1 MELAAPTWEGP
12 VYKARALV
20 VDDHPFIRT
29 SVCMQLRMDNLEVV
43 GQADNGIDAV
53 AMTRDR
59 KPDVVILDLLLPGLD
74 GLEVITR
81 IKTMTCPAKVVVL
94 TSQLTENFS
103 LRCMKA
109 GASGFVSKTEDLKIL
124 STAIMAVLDGYTYF
138 PDVALSSVNRRELE
152 ASEPYLLGTLT
163 NRELIIL
170 QHLARGLSNK
180 AIGEVM
186 LLSNKTISTYKTRLI
201 EKLRVGSVIDMA
213 DIARRNGLV

>member
-1 MELAAPTWEGP
+1 

-29 SVCMQLRMDNLEVV
+29 SVCMQLRMDKLEVV

-59 KPDVVILDLLLPGLD
+59 KPDVVVLDLLLPGLD

-81 IKTMTCPAKVVVL
+81 IKMMTCPAKVVVL

-180 AIGEVM
+180 
-186 LLSNKTISTYKTRLI
+186 TISTYKTRLI
-201 EKLRVGSVIDMA
+201 EKLKVGSVIDMA

>member
-1 MELAAPTWEGP
+1 M
-12 VYKARALV
+12 YKARALV

-29 SVCMQLRMDNLEVV
+29 SVCMQLRMDKLEVV

-59 KPDVVILDLLLPGLD
+59 KPDVVVLDLLLPGLD

-81 IKTMTCPAKVVVL
+81 IKMMTCPAKVVVL

-180 AIGEVM
+180 
-186 LLSNKTISTYKTRLI
+186 TISTYKTRLI
-201 EKLRVGSVIDMA
+201 EKLKVGSVIDMA

>member
-1 MELAAPTWEGP
+1 M
-12 VYKARALV
+12 YKVLV

-29 SVCMQLRMDNLEVV
+29 SVCMQLRLDNLEVV

-53 AMTRDR
+53 VLARER

-74 GLEVITR
+74 GLEVISR
-81 IKTMTCPAKVVVL
+81 IRMMGSPVKVVVL

-109 GASGFVSKTEDLKIL
+109 GASGFVSMTEDLKIL
-124 STAIMAVLDGYTYF
+124 SKAVMAVLAGYTYF
-138 PDVALSSVNRRELE
+138 PEVALSSVNRRELE
-152 ASEPYLLGTLT
+152 VDEAQVLASLT

-180 AIGEVM
+180 AIGEAM
-186 LLSNKTISTYKTRLI
+186 LLSNKTISTYKARLI
-201 EKLRVGSVIDMA
+201 EKLKVGSVIDMA
-213 DIARRNGLV
+213 DIARRNGLI

>member
-1 MELAAPTWEGP
+1 M
-12 VYKARALV
+12 YKARALV

-81 IKTMTCPAKVVVL
+81 IKAMTCPAKVVVL

-201 EKLRVGSVIDMA
+201 EKLKVGSVIDMA

>member
-1 MELAAPTWEGP
+1 M
-12 VYKARALV
+12 YKARALV

-81 IKTMTCPAKVVVL
+81 IKAMTCPAKVVVL

-180 AIGEVM
+180 AIGEAM

-201 EKLRVGSVIDMA
+201 EKLKVGSVIDMA

>member
-1 MELAAPTWEGP
+1 M
-12 VYKARALV
+12 YKVLV

-29 SVCMQLRMDNLEVV
+29 SVCMQLRLDNLEVV

-53 AMTRDR
+53 ILTRER

-74 GLEVITR
+74 GLEVISR
-81 IKTMTCPAKVVVL
+81 IRMMGSPVKVVVL

-124 STAIMAVLDGYTYF
+124 SKAVMAVLAGYTYF

-152 ASEPYLLGTLT
+152 VDEAQVLASLT

-180 AIGEVM
+180 AIGEAM
-186 LLSNKTISTYKTRLI
+186 LLSNKTISTYKARLI
-201 EKLRVGSVIDMA
+201 EKLKVGSVIDMA
-213 DIARRNGLV
+213 DIARRNGLI